1 MATNRRSSL
10 PWRIARRAAR
20 PARRRY
26 HRWRNPSLDLAS
38 IPKRLGH
45 QPTVVLEIG
54 ANNGNDSV
62 RLLEAFPSAALHCFE
77 PDPRAIALLEP
88 RLNGTRARLH
98 RYAVGAA
105 DGPLTFHQSSG
116 APPGKEEAYPE
127 GWHYSG
133 SIRAPKV
140 HLTEFPWCRF
150 DTEITVDCTTLD
162 SWAERNGIDHIDFI
176 WADVQGAERD
186 LIAGGRN
193 ILARTRLLYTE
204 YCNRELYEGQA
215 TLPQLLEMLP
225 GWRVVHKYEW
235 DVLLENVALR
245 RGGRRPKVGH
255 P

>member
-10 PWRIARRAAR
+10 PWRIARRVAR

-88 RLNGTRARLH
+88 RLSGTRASLH
-98 RYAVGAA
+98 RFAVGAT
-105 DGPLTFHQSSG
+105 DGTLTFHQSSG
-116 APPGKEEAYPE
+116 APPGREDAYPE

-133 SIRAPKV
+133 SIREPKV

-150 DTEITVDCTTLD
+150 DSEITVDSTTLD
-162 SWAERNGIDHIDFI
+162 SWAKHNGVDHVDFI

-186 LIAGGRN
+186 LIEGGREL
-193 ILARTRLLYTE
+193 LARTRLLYTE

-215 TLPQLLEMLP
+215 TLPQLLKMLP

-235 DVLLENVALR
+235 DVLLENTALR
-245 RGGRRPKVGH
+245 RGARRPRTG
-255 P
+255 